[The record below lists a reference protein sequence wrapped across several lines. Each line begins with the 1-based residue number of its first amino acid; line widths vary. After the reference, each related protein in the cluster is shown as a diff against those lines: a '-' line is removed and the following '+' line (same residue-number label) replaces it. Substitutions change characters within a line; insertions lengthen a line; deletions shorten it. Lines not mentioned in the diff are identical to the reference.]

1 MCNFVCDSYQIRF
14 FGIQWQKK
22 SLAQRVFFGISVRY
36 CIYPKKDKGCDRQI
50 PVGVVFFFNGFT
62 PCIGGRERGGGGGWG
77 GKETHL
83 PTAEWK
89 GLRL

>member
-50 PVGVVFFFNGFT
+50 RVGVVFFLTASHHASGVGKGEE
-62 PCIGGRERGGGGGWG
+62 GGVGRQRN
-77 GKETHL
+77 TI
-83 PTAEWK
+83 TNS
-89 GLRL
+89 